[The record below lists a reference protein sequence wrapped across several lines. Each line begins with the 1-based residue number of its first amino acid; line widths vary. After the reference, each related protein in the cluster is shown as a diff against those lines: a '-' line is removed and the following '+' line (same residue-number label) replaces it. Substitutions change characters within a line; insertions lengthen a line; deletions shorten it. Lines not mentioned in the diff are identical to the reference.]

1 MKYNDFLGGLVALAF
16 VSMPLMA
23 VSQDFEDDIYYN
35 PSKEKTTKSQ
45 KSTAPIRYVPTQDY
59 PAADTYNYS
68 SASTR
73 DVDEYNRRYATTA
86 DTTARD
92 SAYIS
97 DNFAYTRR
105 IERFHNPDVVAAS
118 GDDQLIDYY
127 YSQPSET
134 SSVNIYVNADPYLG
148 WGIYPYYG
156 YYGYRPYYSY
166 YNPWYSWRW
175 TFDPWYWGSSWTWGY
190 DPYWYGGWGYPYW
203 AWSSPCPPH
212 HHITA
217 MDPVRHGIRLR
228 PGLIDLTVRHLPEAP
243 RVAALARRTT
253 GTRLP
258 EVECH
263 VPAIWVVAVAIPLPQ
278 HHRHLRAPTDMLR
291 HPQARV
297 PRQDIAAE
305 ALADDMAIA
314 LRPPKAVPALTPPP
328 ADHPHPAPPVGR
340 LAAVAEA
347 GRIAAVVEAD
357 RMVVGATVEAD
368 VEAVVVVDKAIGNSL
383 LI

>member
-166 YNPWYSWRW
+166 RGIAGDGPLTLGIGAHLGPGVMIRIGMEDGAIP
-175 TFDPWYWGSSWTWGY
+175 TGHGVLHVRRITI
-190 DPYWYGGWGYPYW
+190 
-203 AWSSPCPPH
+203 
-212 HHITA
+212 ITA
-217 MDPVRHGIRLR
+217 MDLVRHGIRLR

-278 HHRHLRAPTDMLR
+278 HHRHLSSSSRGSYSSGSR
-291 HPQARV
+291 GGSYGGGSHGGGGGG
-297 PRQDIAAE
+297 
-305 ALADDMAIA
+305 
-314 LRPPKAVPALTPPP
+314 
-328 ADHPHPAPPVGR
+328 GR
-340 LAAVAEA
+340 
-347 GRIAAVVEAD
+347 GR
-357 RMVVGATVEAD
+357 R
-368 VEAVVVVDKAIGNSL
+368 
-383 LI
+383 

>member
-105 IERFHNPDVVAAS
+105 IERFHNSDVVVAS

-212 HHITA
+212 HHHHGYGPGSSWYPSSPGSYRPHGTA
-217 MDPVRHGIRLR
+217 SAGSTSSRR
-228 PGLIDLTVRHLPEAP
+228 PGSTYNGYSPSGSGMSRPGNMGRGRGNTTATAP
-243 RVAALARRTT
+243 STSTRSDGYAPSST
-253 GTRLP
+253 GS
-258 EVECH
+258 
-263 VPAIWVVAVAIPLPQ
+263 
-278 HHRHLRAPTDMLR
+278 
-291 HPQARV
+291 
-297 PRQDIAAE
+297 
-305 ALADDMAIA
+305 
-314 LRPPKAVPALTPPP
+314 RPSTGYSGGSSR
-328 ADHPHPAPPVGR
+328 GR
-340 LAAVAEA
+340 Y
-347 GRIAAVVEAD
+347 
-357 RMVVGATVEAD
+357 
-368 VEAVVVVDKAIGNSL
+368 GNSSSSTESRRSTYTPSR
-383 LI
+383 ISSSSSSSRGSYSSGSRGGSYSSGSRGGSYGGGSHGGGGGGGRGRR